1 MRRYALFLLSV
12 VAISLLRPRRI
23 RAGNRRRRCPLPRSN
38 WVAITSGFAMAIA
51 SAAGGYAQA
60 KATAA
65 ACEGL
70 ARNPGAAAA
79 IRFALIL
86 ALVLI
91 ESMALYTFAIV
102 CLKVGSAQPKAKAST
117 GPDACRAL
125 PGLLFFNSARFSCPI
140 RPTSKPLQ
148 TNGPSS

>member
-1 MRRYALFLLSV
+1 MKKYALFLLSL
-12 VAISLLRPRRI
+12 VAISLVAPAAFAQEAG
-23 RAGNRRRRCPLPRSN
+23 RAAASAVN

-102 CLKVGSAQPKAKAST
+102 FLKVV
-117 GPDACRAL
+117 
-125 PGLLFFNSARFSCPI
+125 
-140 RPTSKPLQ
+140 
-148 TNGPSS
+148 

>member
-1 MRRYALFLLSV
+1 MKRYALFLLAV
-12 VAISLLRPRRI
+12 IAISIFAPV
-23 RAGNRRRRCPLPRSN
+23 AFAQGGSAAAAETN

-102 CLKVGSAQPKAKAST
+102 FLKVK
-117 GPDACRAL
+117 
-125 PGLLFFNSARFSCPI
+125 
-140 RPTSKPLQ
+140 
-148 TNGPSS
+148 